1 MGEIQYNWEEMD
13 SLINEYNSSIEFIDN
28 ILTELK
34 CIEDI
39 YIFQYSGQAR
49 EAILPELFDKIKKHM
64 ELLKIC
70 YTGVAGYVKNAKDT
84 MKTIDEGLTE
94 LFE

>member
-1 MGEIQYNWEEMD
+1 MRDIQYNWEEMD
-13 SLINEYNSSIEFIDN
+13 TLINEYDSSSESIDN

-34 CIEDI
+34 CIEETFA
-39 YIFQYSGQAR
+39 FQYSGKASD
-49 EAILPELFDKIKKHM
+49 ALLPELFDKIKMHM
-64 ELLKIC
+64 ELLKTC
-70 YTGVAGYVKNAKDT
+70 YIGISGHVMSAKDT